1 MIDSPTLLQ
10 LLLKLVLIN
19 WLKNEG
25 ALASLEKQERK
36 NIKEIRKFIRQGP
49 DHSLCGNDEV
59 CLLGLGF

>member
-25 ALASLEKQERK
+25 ALASLEKKQRTSK
-36 NIKEIRKFIRQGP
+36 KSEIR
-49 DHSLCGNDEV
+49 
-59 CLLGLGF
+59 GLSWWE